1 MTVGPPFQASVRPAF
16 ADNGLLVSLT
26 NVAVV
31 ERALA
36 AINARDL
43 TAYIDLCHP
52 EWELVTPLAPL
63 EGVLRGETGIREFFA
78 GLDEEAAAFTLEVES
93 LRPLPG
99 DRVLAL
105 LRLVFMSER
114 GIDFSQQIAN
124 VYELERGK
132 LRRIY
137 VYRDRGEAL
146 KAVGVAG

>member
-1 MTVGPPFQASVRPAF
+1 LL
-16 ADNGLLVSLT
+16 ADNGLLVSLN

-36 AINARDL
+36 AINTRDL
-43 TAYIDLCHP
+43 AAYIDLCHS
-52 EWELVTPLAPL
+52 EWELVMPLAPL

-78 GLDEEAAAFTLEVES
+78 GLDEATTAFRLEVEN

-105 LRLVFMSER
+105 IHLVFISER
-114 GIDFSQQIAN
+114 GIDFSQETAN

-132 LRRIY
+132 LRRVY
-137 VYRDRGEAL
+137 VYRDRDEAF
-146 KAVGVAG
+146 KAVGITG